1 MAWRGWQAR
10 SDNEGGS
17 AASIGGRFAEENIP
31 LQRLQSADDI
41 ANAAVFLASAE
52 AREITG
58 AALNVGGG
66 VVMD

>member
-1 MAWRGWQAR
+1 M
-10 SDNEGGS
+10 NEDVL
-17 AASIGGRFAEENIP
+17 NIAIFSGQMLVHLD
-31 LQRLQSADDI
+31 LQTADDI
-41 ANAAVFLASAE
+41 ANAAVFLASPE

>member
-1 MAWRGWQAR
+1 M
-10 SDNEGGS
+10 
-17 AASIGGRFAEENIP
+17 IGGHFAEENIP
-31 LQRLQSADDI
+31 LRRLQSADGI